1 MGSAAK
7 ALSFAAL
14 LALASAGAS
23 AGEDFPQLSRVEPPL
38 PAAMEGHEIKPRAD
52 EERPAEEASSAHLL
66 STLGAL
72 GLGLLGLLWIR
83 RRTTQL

>member
-7 ALSFAAL
+7 ALSFGAL

-23 AGEDFPQLSRVEPPL
+23 AGQDFPQLSRVEHL
-38 PAAMEGHEIKPRAD
+38 PAAESHEIKTRSEDDGPAD
-52 EERPAEEASSAHLL
+52 EAASAHLL

-83 RRTTQL
+83 RRSTHL